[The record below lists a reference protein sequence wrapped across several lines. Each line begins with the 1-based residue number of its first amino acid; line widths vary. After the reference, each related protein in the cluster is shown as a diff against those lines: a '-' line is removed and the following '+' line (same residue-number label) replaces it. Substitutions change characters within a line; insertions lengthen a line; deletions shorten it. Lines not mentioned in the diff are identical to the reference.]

1 MDFNSALDIIIK
13 DLGEATRII
22 DDLKNYSGVPA
33 LQVELA
39 KAKCRSAAEIIAM
52 LKEKEVAPEV
62 VKPSEA
68 RKTHVAPA
76 IVKPSESA
84 EIPFAPDAVADRQA
98 GKEVSE
104 ESEAKNLSST
114 VESVKI
120 LKGNLPETLDL
131 IDDAGNE
138 PAPVEKALV
147 PPKMETGKPVSEN
160 PDSAKSKGGGAAI
173 FADRF
178 KDVPGRVSEKMQAL
192 RPEEDLTSRLK
203 QSPISNLADAI
214 GVNDRFYFIR
224 EVFGGNNNAYRE
236 AIERLNTVSKV
247 NEAVEII
254 KGYTAGEAN
263 QEAVSDLLALV
274 KRKTGFDE

>member
-1 MDFNSALDIIIK
+1 MIRE
-13 DLGEATRII
+13 G
-22 DDLKNYSGVPA
+22 
-33 LQVELA
+33 
-39 KAKCRSAAEIIAM
+39 
-52 LKEKEVAPEV
+52 
-62 VKPSEA
+62 
-68 RKTHVAPA
+68 
-76 IVKPSESA
+76 
-84 EIPFAPDAVADRQA
+84 
-98 GKEVSE
+98 
-104 ESEAKNLSST
+104 
-114 VESVKI
+114 
-120 LKGNLPETLDL
+120 
-131 IDDAGNE
+131 E
-138 PAPVEKALV
+138 PAPIEETPVR
-147 PPKMETGKPVSEN
+147 PKKETGKPVAEK
-160 PDSAKSKGGGAAI
+160 PVAVKGNKTGGAAI

-178 KDVPGRVSEKMQAL
+178 KDVPGRVSEKVQAL